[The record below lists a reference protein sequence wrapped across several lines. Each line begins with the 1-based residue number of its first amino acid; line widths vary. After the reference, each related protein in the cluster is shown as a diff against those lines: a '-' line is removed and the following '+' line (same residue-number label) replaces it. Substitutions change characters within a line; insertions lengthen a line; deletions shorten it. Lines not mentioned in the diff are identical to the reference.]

1 MLSHITIGTSRLE
14 EAVAYY
20 DAVLGTLGIERAAYD
35 SQYRY
40 ARYHRPGEA
49 FSLFVCAPFDGKP
62 ASAGNG
68 THVAILAAD
77 AASVDAFHAA
87 ALGAGGTDEGAPG
100 ARPYYHSRYYGA
112 YVRDLDGNKLQA
124 VFHDYDPPIG

>member
-1 MLSHITIGTSRLE
+1 MLSHITLGTNQLE

-20 DAVLGTLGIERAAYD
+20 DAVLGALGVERAEYD
-35 SQYRY
+35 EKYKF
-40 ARYHRPGEA
+40 ARYHRTGEA
-49 FSLFVCAPFDGKP
+49 FSLFVCAPFDGNP

-68 THVAILAAD
+68 THIAILAPD

-87 ALGAGGTDEGAPG
+87 ALAAGGVDEGAPG
-100 ARPYYHSRYYGA
+100 ARPYYHPRYYGA

-124 VFHDYDPPIG
+124 VFHDYEAPSE